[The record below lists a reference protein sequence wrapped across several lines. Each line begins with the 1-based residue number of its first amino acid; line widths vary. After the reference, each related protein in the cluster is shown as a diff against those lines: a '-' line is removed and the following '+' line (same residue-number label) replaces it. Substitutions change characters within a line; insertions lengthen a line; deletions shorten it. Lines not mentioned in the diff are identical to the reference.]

1 MKGGSIMNN
10 KANGWISVTGAC
22 IIGLGVAIKAYG
34 FPEIGESLEGLGTAV
49 MGYGIAHKIV
59 KSSS

>member
-1 MKGGSIMNN
+1 MNN